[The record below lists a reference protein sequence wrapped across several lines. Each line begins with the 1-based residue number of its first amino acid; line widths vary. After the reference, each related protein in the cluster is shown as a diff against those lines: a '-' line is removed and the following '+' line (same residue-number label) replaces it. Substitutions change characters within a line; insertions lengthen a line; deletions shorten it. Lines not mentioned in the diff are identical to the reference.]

1 MVGFSG
7 CELSAGEDSCRSP
20 VERGV
25 ESGGGC
31 VKGVRLGRPHHRLEV
46 QIAGSLGQCLLEPAC
61 PVSLS
66 VPFGSEQS
74 SSCCSPVLCADL
86 GFLNKDLDCFSS
98 MRVQGSSCLDGDLSF
113 RKMTFSTED

>member
-7 CELSAGEDSCRSP
+7 CELSKGEDSCWSL
-20 VERGV
+20 VER
-25 ESGGGC
+25 SGKRRRLC
-31 VKGVRLGRPHHRLEV
+31 VRLGRPHHRLEV
-46 QIAGSLGQCLLEPAC
+46 QIAGSLGHCLLEPAC

-98 MRVQGSSCLDGDLSF
+98 MRVQGSSCLDGNLSF